1 MPQSIVRH
9 EHVHLYASEPRS
21 DAGRELSR
29 AILELRHAE
38 QVQADRS
45 QRISGLGGIDLSA
58 LRYLVQ
64 AQRESREISPKD
76 LIVMLGTS
84 SATVTNVIERLV
96 GKGYVLREQHPTD
109 RRAHYLVPTEAAAD
123 LIDEVYGG
131 HHGAVVSV
139 IDSLDEDAVVTTT
152 AVLRK
157 VAETLNDLASR
168 P

>member
-9 EHVHLYASEPRS
+9 EHVHLYAAEPQTE
-21 DAGRELSR
+21 AGRDLSN

-64 AQRESREISPKD
+64 ARRETREVSPKD

-96 GKGYVLREQHPTD
+96 GKGYVMRQQHPTD
-109 RRAHYLVPTEAAAD
+109 RRAHYLVPTDAATA
-123 LIDEVYGG
+123 LVDEVYGG

-139 IDSLDEDAVVTTT
+139 IDQLDEDELVVT
-152 AVLRK
+152 AK
-157 VAETLNDLASR
+157 VIRRIAQTLDELATRS
-168 P
+168 

>member
-9 EHVHLYASEPRS
+9 EHTHLYAAEPQSE
-21 DAGRELSR
+21 AGRRLSS

-45 QRISGLGGIDLSA
+45 QRISGLGGIDLTA

-64 AQRESREISPKD
+64 ARREEREISPKD

-109 RRAHYLVPTEAAAD
+109 RRAHYLLPTESAND
-123 LIDEVYGG
+123 LVDEVYGA
-131 HHGAVVSV
+131 HHAAVVSV
-139 IDSLDEDAVVTTT
+139 IDSLDEKDAATT
-152 AVLRK
+152 A
-157 VAETLNDLASR
+157 ETIRRIASALEELARR

>member
-9 EHVHLYASEPRS
+9 EHAHLYATQPLTE
-21 DAGRELSR
+21 AGRELSN

-38 QVQADRS
+38 QIQADRS

-64 AQRESREISPKD
+64 AQRERRTISPKD

-109 RRAHYLVPTEAAAD
+109 RRAHYLVPTETAIE
-123 LIDEVYGG
+123 LVDEVYGG
-131 HHGAVVSV
+131 HHGAVVAI
-139 IDSLDEDAVVTTT
+139 IDDLDEQVVLT
-152 AVLRK
+152 ATDVIRRI
-157 VAETLNDLASR
+157 AATLDDLAKRS
-168 P
+168 

>member
-9 EHVHLYASEPRS
+9 EHIHLYAAQPKTE
-21 DAGRELSR
+21 AGRDLSS

-64 AQRESREISPKD
+64 AQREEREISPKD

-96 GKGYVLREQHPTD
+96 GKGYVIREQHPTD
-109 RRAHYLVPTEAAAD
+109 RRAHYLVPTDAATD
-123 LIDEVYGG
+123 LVDEVYGA
-131 HHGAVVSV
+131 HHGAVVAV
-139 IDSLDEDAVVTTT
+139 IDGLDEQQAR
-152 AVLRK
+152 AA
-157 VAETLNDLASR
+157 AETIRRVAAALDDLAKRS
-168 P
+168 

>member
-9 EHVHLYASEPRS
+9 EHTHLYASQPQTE
-21 DAGRELSR
+21 AGRQLSS

-64 AQRESREISPKD
+64 ARREEREISPKD

-96 GKGYVLREQHPTD
+96 GKGYVTREQHPTD
-109 RRAHYLVPTEAAAD
+109 RRAHYLLPTDAAND
-123 LIDEVYGG
+123 LVDEVYGA
-131 HHGAVVSV
+131 HHAAVVSV
-139 IDSLDEDAVVTTT
+139 IDSLNEGDAETT
-152 AVLRK
+152 AATIRRIAAALD
-157 VAETLNDLASR
+157 DLAR
-168 P
+168 QA

>member
-9 EHVHLYASEPRS
+9 EHTHLYAAQPKT
-21 DAGRELSR
+21 DAGRDLSS

-64 AQRESREISPKD
+64 AQREDREISPKG

-96 GKGYVLREQHPTD
+96 SKGYVIREQHPTD
-109 RRAHYLVPTEAAAD
+109 RRAHYLVPTDAAVE
-123 LIDEVYGG
+123 LVDEVYGA

-139 IDSLDEDAVVTTT
+139 IDGLDEAQVIAATEVIRRIAGSLD
-152 AVLRK
+152 
-157 VAETLNDLASR
+157 DLARRS
-168 P
+168 

>member
-9 EHVHLYASEPRS
+9 EHVHLYAAQPVTP
-21 DAGRELSR
+21 AGRELSN

-38 QVQADRS
+38 QIQADRS

-64 AQRESREISPKD
+64 AQRETREVSPKD

-109 RRAHYLVPTEAAAD
+109 RRAHYLVPTDEAIA
-123 LIDEVYGG
+123 LVDEVYGG
-131 HHGAVVSV
+131 HHGAVVAV
-139 IDSLDEDAVVTTT
+139 IDELDEE
-152 AVLRK
+152 AVLTATDVIRRI
-157 VAETLNDLASR
+157 AATLDELAKRS
-168 P
+168 

>member
-9 EHVHLYASEPRS
+9 EHTHLYAAQPKT
-21 DAGRELSR
+21 DAGRELSS

-45 QRISGLGGIDLSA
+45 QRISGLGGIDLAA

-64 AQRESREISPKD
+64 ARREEREVSPKD

-96 GKGYVLREQHPTD
+96 SKGYVIREQHPSD
-109 RRAHYLVPTEAAAD
+109 RRAHYLVPTKTAAD
-123 LIDEVYGG
+123 LVDEVYGA

-139 IDSLDEDAVVTTT
+139 IDNLDEQAATVTADTIRRI
-152 AVLRK
+152 AAALD
-157 VAETLNDLASR
+157 DLAR
-168 P
+168 RG

>member
-9 EHVHLYASEPRS
+9 EHVHLYAAEPQTE
-21 DAGRELSR
+21 AGRELSS

-38 QVQADRS
+38 QIQADRS

-64 AQRESREISPKD
+64 AQREHREVSPKT

-96 GKGYVLREQHPTD
+96 GKGYVIREQHPTD
-109 RRAHYLVPTEAAAD
+109 RRAHYLVPTDAASQ
-123 LIDEVYGG
+123 LVDEVYGG

-139 IDSLDEDAVVTTT
+139 IDDLDEDQVV
-152 AVLRK
+152 
-157 VAETLNDLASR
+157 VATQVIRRIADALDDLAKRS
-168 P
+168 

>member
-9 EHVHLYASEPRS
+9 EHVHLYAAEPQTE
-21 DAGRELSR
+21 AGRDLSN

-64 AQRESREISPKD
+64 ARRESREVSPKD

-96 GKGYVLREQHPTD
+96 GKGYVMRQQHPSD
-109 RRAHYLVPTEAAAD
+109 RRAHYLVPTDAATA
-123 LIDEVYGG
+123 LVDEVYGG

-139 IDSLDEDAVVTTT
+139 IDQLDEDELVTTT
-152 AVLRK
+152 RVIRRIA
-157 VAETLNDLASR
+157 ATLDELASR
-168 P
+168 S

>member
-9 EHVHLYASEPRS
+9 EHTHLYAAQPKTA
-21 DAGRELSR
+21 AGRDLSS

-64 AQRESREISPKD
+64 AQREDREVSPKD

-96 GKGYVLREQHPTD
+96 SKGYVIREQHPTD
-109 RRAHYLVPTEAAAD
+109 RRAHFLLPTESASA
-123 LIDEVYGG
+123 LVDEVYGA

-139 IDSLDEDAVVTTT
+139 IDNLDEKDAAVTASTIRRI
-152 AVLRK
+152 AAALD
-157 VAETLNDLASR
+157 DLAR
-168 P
+168 RG

>member
-9 EHVHLYASEPRS
+9 EHVHLYAAQPQT
-21 DAGRELSR
+21 DAGRELSN

-64 AQRESREISPKD
+64 AQREDREVSPKD

-96 GKGYVLREQHPTD
+96 GKGYVLRQQHPTD
-109 RRAHYLVPTEAAAD
+109 RRAHYLVPTDAATA
-123 LIDEVYGG
+123 LVDEVYGG

-139 IDSLDEDAVVTTT
+139 IDDLDEEAVITAT
-152 AVLRK
+152 AVIRRI
-157 VAETLNDLASR
+157 AATLDDLAKQS
-168 P
+168 

>member
-9 EHVHLYASEPRS
+9 EHIHLYAAEPQTE
-21 DAGRELSR
+21 AGRELSK

-38 QVQADRS
+38 QVQAERS

-64 AQRESREISPKD
+64 AKREDREVSPKD

-96 GKGYVLREQHPTD
+96 GKGYVIRQQHPTD
-109 RRAHYLVPTEAAAD
+109 RRAHFLLPTESAAA
-123 LIDEVYGG
+123 LVDEVYGG

-139 IDSLDEDAVVTTT
+139 IDDLNEDEVVIATQVIRRIAVALDE
-152 AVLRK
+152 
-157 VAETLNDLASR
+157 LARRS
-168 P
+168 